1 SLVQSVLSAWRGTS
15 FEQVKQE
22 LDATAA
28 DIASQQDAGDAGR
41 KRLVELSREFK
52 AGTAAEVRKAV
63 APLLKSFQAEV
74 DSLSKR
80 AKQAEAAFLSVYQKL
95 IDLPDPAPAFDHL
108 AGMQKRVQRCSDLEI
123 ENKQLRDRLTEYN
136 AEFAE
141 VRNQEVTVKQLRER
155 LRELEE
161 SVESRVANCVR
172 DRERQ
177 LALDYGEKA
186 KQLSSAQ
193 LEAAQRLG
201 EAEQRANQLQ
211 SALDTARAEA
221 ASLRQA
227 LDDRQS
233 ARTDEFELLAQ
244 DAERAN
250 ERAAQLEK
258 ELTAAR
264 QRLAS
269 QRASPSGGASEAA
282 AAAAADEAGQL
293 RRAELEAQL
302 ASRER
307 ELAQLADDNRRLQR
321 TADEL
326 RESRAQQTAALE
338 TQLAETV
345 RRLAT
350 AEERLRYQSDYDEI
364 RRELRVLQSVQFAAS
379 EEADDSDEVA
389 ASASLEERLLRQ
401 NGTLQ
406 SEAAGLRLRA
416 DRLQAE
422 VSRLSGELGEA
433 RADCTRQAKLAE
445 QLEED
450 LRRVKSFSSMF
461 RGAAEGEE
469 GSGGQAQQQKQ
480 HQQQLQEQ
488 QQQPSSEAEA
498 LASVLSG
505 GQPDTAP
512 QDASLLSIVQS
523 QRERYRAR
531 AQELEVAAVA
541 QQQQLGVL
549 RTELDKV
556 RSDNVKLYEKI
567 RFLQSYQAGEQQHQR
582 EPESGS
588 GGEFSGYSEAY
599 ETRLDPFAKFS
610 RRERERKIAEL
621 RPHDK
626 LTLSIGR
633 LILGSRTA
641 RAVAFGYTVLLHLL
655 VSWCCSAWPTWRL
668 TGGICQPNVST
679 SSGAHAPGARP
690 A

>member
-1 SLVQSVLSAWRGTS
+1 MSLVQSVLSAWRGTS

-461 RGAAEGEE
+461 RGAAE
-469 GSGGQAQQQKQ
+469 
-480 HQQQLQEQ
+480 
-488 QQQPSSEAEA
+488 
-498 LASVLSG
+498 
-505 GQPDTAP
+505 
-512 QDASLLSIVQS
+512 
-523 QRERYRAR
+523 RERYRAR

-655 VSWCCSAWPTWRL
+655 VFLVLFRMAYMETDRRDLSAE
-668 TGGICQPNVST
+668 CQHKFQEHMLRVHGQHN
-679 SSGAHAPGARP
+679 H
-690 A
+690 